1 MGDSIKVPEISDKYL
16 LENVFDMNSQRP
28 SKLKLGD
35 LVEDVDSNRF
45 KTSYEER
52 VKQEKGKLS

>member
-1 MGDSIKVPEISDKYL
+1 MGDSIKVPEISDRYL

-35 LVEDVDSNRF
+35 LAEDVDSNRF

>member
-28 SKLKLGD
+28 STLKLED
-35 LVEDVDSNRF
+35 LAENVDSNRF

>member
-16 LENVFDMNSQRP
+16 LENVFDMKSQRP

-35 LVEDVDSNRF
+35 LAEDVDSNRF